1 MKGLIMAERNATM
14 RLRREL
20 VAAVCVTTAWL
31 RRARATAALA
41 AAALVAATLLGG
53 PATAQPATPHKGG
66 TLVVALDGSG
76 LGTLNTQMT
85 SATSALTV
93 ADIWADGLFARDAKG
108 QKVPHL
114 ATSWDVSPDLKTYT
128 FHLRSDVKWSDGEP
142 FSSADVAFTLLEVAK
157 FNTYQTQTLANVAS
171 VETPDAATFV
181 VHTKA
186 PLAVM
191 LDAFDKEVF
200 PLMAKHVYEHTDIT
214 LNPANRN
221 PVGLGPFKL
230 QSWEQG
236 RALTFVRNPY
246 FWDSPK
252 PYLDS
257 VVVAIIP
264 DMQQET
270 NALLRGEIDFM
281 KLPYTQL
288 KRIQDAAAD
297 GKVIAHKVEL
307 SAPER
312 SSLDLNTARK
322 PFDDVRV
329 RQALLIAMDR
339 SRIVSDA
346 YHGFAIEAGNAIPE
360 QFTDLT
366 DPSIKYSELYAHD
379 PAKAAKLLDEAGYP
393 LVNGKR
399 FAMELTYASADFNRV
414 IMEPMAQILAA
425 QWGAIGIDVKL
436 AGLDIQLWIDK
447 VYNHRDFDAS
457 LVSLTGR
464 TDPML
469 GVDRSFL
476 CNTTHLPYVNPT
488 SYCNPALDA
497 VAAKANTAAAT
508 DRRQYYKTYI
518 EIVAHDLNEI
528 TLTNVSTYYGVSTRF
543 EDLQKQ
549 FDISFNEYPN
559 WAEVWLKSGQ

>member
-1 MKGLIMAERNATM
+1 MGCQNA
-14 RLRREL
+14 RANVRRAPGML
-20 VAAVCVTTAWL
+20 ARAARACVTGALFVAAMLNAP
-31 RRARATAALA
+31 
-41 AAALVAATLLGG
+41 AATR
-53 PATAQPATPHKGG
+53 AADAPHKGG

-108 QKVPHL
+108 QKVPHI

-128 FHLRSDVKWSDGEP
+128 FHLRTGIKWSDGEP
-142 FSSADVAFTLLEVAK
+142 FSSADAAFTMLEVAK

-171 VETPDAATFV
+171 VETPDDATFV

-200 PLMAKHVYEHTDIT
+200 PLMPKHIYEHTDIA
-214 LNPANRN
+214 LNPANRT

-288 KRIQDAAAD
+288 KRVQDAAAD

-312 SSLDLNTARK
+312 ASLDLNTARK

-339 SRIVSDA
+339 HRIVTDA

-360 QFTDLT
+360 QFTELT
-366 DPSIKYSELYAHD
+366 DPSIKYSDMYPHD
-379 PAKAAKLLDEAGYP
+379 PAKAAKMLDEAGYP

-399 FAMELTYASADFNRV
+399 FTLELTYASAEFQRV
-414 IMEPMAQILAA
+414 VMEPMSQILAA
-425 QWGAIGIDVKL
+425 QWGAIGIDV
-436 AGLDIQLWIDK
+436 
-447 VYNHRDFDAS
+447 
-457 LVSLTGR
+457 
-464 TDPML
+464 
-469 GVDRSFL
+469 
-476 CNTTHLPYVNPT
+476 
-488 SYCNPALDA
+488 
-497 VAAKANTAAAT
+497 AAKANTAAAA

-518 EIVAHDLNEI
+518 EIVARDLNEI

-543 EDLQKQ
+543 DNLQKQ

-559 WAEVWLKSGQ
+559 WADVYLKTGQ

>member
-1 MKGLIMAERNATM
+1 MGHCSTPAG
-14 RLRREL
+14 LRRTL
-20 VAAVCVTTAWL
+20 AARTRAGWACATWAVAGAALLSAPAATQAADTTA
-31 RRARATAALA
+31 
-41 AAALVAATLLGG
+41 
-53 PATAQPATPHKGG
+53 PHQGG
-66 TLVVALDGSG
+66 TLVVGLDGSG

-85 SATSALTV
+85 SATSALTI
-93 ADIWADGLFARDAKG
+93 ADIWADGLFARDVRG
-108 QKVPHL
+108 GKVPHL

-128 FHLRSDVKWSDGEP
+128 FHLRTNVKWSDGEK
-142 FSSADVAFTLLEVAK
+142 FSAADVAFTLLEVAK

-171 VETPDAATFV
+171 VETPDDATFL

-200 PLMAKHVYEHTDIT
+200 PLMPKHVYEHTDIT
-214 LNPANRN
+214 QNPANRM

-252 PYLDS
+252 PYLES

-264 DMQQET
+264 DMQQEA

-288 KRIQDAAAD
+288 KRVQDAAAD

-312 SSLDLNTARK
+312 ASLDLNTARK

-339 SRIVSDA
+339 RRIVSDA
-346 YHGFAIEAGNAIPE
+346 YHGFAVEAGNAIPE

-366 DPSIKYSELYAHD
+366 DPSIKYSELYPYD
-379 PAKAAKLLDEAGYP
+379 PAKAAKMLDDAGYKP
-393 LVNGKR
+393 VNGKR
-399 FAMELTYASADFNRV
+399 FSMELTYASNEFLRV

-436 AGLDIQLWIDK
+436 VGLDTQLWVDK
-447 VYNHRDFDAS
+447 VYNKRDFDGS

-476 CNTTHLPYVNPT
+476 CNSKNLPYVNPT
-488 SYCNPALDA
+488 SYCNPELDA
-497 VAAKANTAAAT
+497 VAAKANTAAAA

-518 EIVAHDLNEI
+518 QIVARDLNEI
-528 TLTNVSTYYGVSTRF
+528 TMTNVSTYYGVSTRF
-543 EDLQKQ
+543 ENLQKQ

-559 WAEVWLKSGQ
+559 WAEIWLKSGQ